1 MQIDIQQFGNNKV
14 GVLEVTNDEALQII
28 KSLSSQLRGE
38 DSLDIPRDFRCHG
51 LATELTIL
59 VEDSVVEDN
68 MEEVLSGP
76 NGTCYFC
83 ENEVSGDE
91 EIPRVDPFADEIHDD
106 HTLYI
111 ICDECH
117 YESQQDI

>member
-51 LATELTIL
+51 LATELTII
-59 VEDSVVEDN
+59 VDDYDYDN
-68 MEEVLSGP
+68 KDVRESRSH
-76 NGTCYFC
+76 Y
-83 ENEVSGDE
+83 NES
-91 EIPRVDPFADEIHDD
+91 
-106 HTLYI
+106 
-111 ICDECH
+111 
-117 YESQQDI
+117 